1 MTTTSSTTTNPAS
14 ALYAAINSANASSS
28 SSSTSSSTSD
38 TLQSSFLTMLTT
50 QLQNQDPLNPM
61 DNAQLTSQLAQIN
74 MVSGIS
80 QLNTTLNSLISDST
94 TSQALQ
100 AAALTGHS
108 VLVAGSSLTLG
119 SSGAL
124 GGYELASAA
133 DTVTIQVK
141 NSSGSVVRTI
151 TETGQTAGVHDFVW
165 DGNNDSGTAQSTGSY
180 TFSVSASNS
189 GSSVTST
196 ALTLGTVD
204 GVLQSTSGITLDLGS
219 LGQYTMSNIKQ
230 FF

>member
-1 MTTTSSTTTNPAS
+1 MTTTTSATSNPAS
-14 ALYAAINSANASSS
+14 STYAAINSANASSS
-28 SSSTSSSTSD
+28 GSSTSSSTAD

-50 QLQNQDPLNPM
+50 QLKNQDPLNPM
-61 DNAQLTSQLAQIN
+61 DNAELTSQLAQIN

-108 VLVAGSSLTLG
+108 VLVEGSSLTLG
-119 SSGAL
+119 TSGAL

-133 DTVTIQVK
+133 DTVTVQVK
-141 NSSGSVVRTI
+141 NSSGEVVRTL
-151 TETGQTAGVHDFVW
+151 TESNQSAGVHDFVW
-165 DGNNDSGTAQSTGSY
+165 DGNNDSGVAQTTGAY
-180 TFSVSASNS
+180 TFTATATQ
-189 GSSVTST
+189 GTSSITTT

-204 GVLQSTSGITLDLGS
+204 GVLQSTSGVTLDLGT